1 MSAVASGLSGEPLD
15 FKTLAESL
23 GARKSKTKKKQK
35 KDKKNRKSEN
45 NPIQAQGDK
54 KISR

>member
-1 MSAVASGLSGEPLD
+1 VSAVASGLSGEPLD